1 MAEDK
6 KSEEDFEMDDR
17 AMEFL
22 EEKLLKLYETLL
34 RKDRIDLKENGTVA
48 VGAVRKKGKKPRL
61 EKPMYV
67 YTTASNGGSEAFHN
81 AAKSLD
87 LIWWDGDAGV
97 TKRIPYG
104 PPRLHPP
111 NSPPPND
118 KGGIEHAEQL
128 MIGYAEDNDYVIDGM
143 AVSRYLC
150 EDCQDVI
157 TGYRNGWMKISVK
170 LDPDKTLPK
179 QRALNWKRKQAK
191 AAQEAAQK
199 ETGGEPNSQ
208 AAQSPPDQDEAND
221 KDYRKKVD
229 NAEVDIRNYVDKP
242 ELQEKRLKEA
252 KEWVE
257 KIKNQDIRKRVK
269 EDLEDTEKNYMHKQ
283 SKKK

>member
-1 MAEDK
+1 VAEDK
-6 KSEEDFEMDDR
+6 KSEEHFVMDDR

-22 EEKLLKLYETLL
+22 EQKLLKLYETLP

-48 VGAVRKKGKKPRL
+48 VGAVREKGKKPRL

-67 YTTASNGGSEAFHN
+67 YTTASNGGSVAFHN

-97 TKRIPYG
+97 TKRIPYPYS

-111 NSPPPND
+111 NSPPPPD

-128 MIGYAEDNDYVIDGM
+128 MIGYAEDYAVIDGM

-157 TGYRNGWMKISVK
+157 TGYNNGYMKISVM

-179 QRALNWKRKQAK
+179 QRSLNWKRKQAK

-199 ETGGEPNSQ
+199 ETGGEP
-208 AAQSPPDQDEAND
+208 AEAKPIPPPDPEND
-221 KDYRKKVD
+221 
-229 NAEVDIRNYVDKP
+229 
-242 ELQEKRLKEA
+242 KRLKKLVYDRCAEA
-252 KEWVE
+252 VKNAENPKLWKELLIQARSAASDIKDE
-257 KIKNQDIRKRVK
+257 TMRTIADNTILNAENKILGR
-269 EDLEDTEKNYMHKQ
+269 
-283 SKKK
+283 